1 MSLMVYGVF
10 TAYHKQH
17 EVYLGEGT
25 MGAAHPPHM
34 ITICWCCMGAC
45 KMLCSII
52 DVYKRMYALP
62 ETQHMPACKIYAALL
77 PLV

>member
-1 MSLMVYGVF
+1 MMSLEVYGVF

-17 EVYLGEGT
+17 EVNLGEGT
-25 MGAAHPPHM
+25 MGAAHM
-34 ITICWCCMGAC
+34 TTICWCCMGAC